1 MYESGYN
8 IVACF
13 TNPDKPSGRG
23 MKIKYSAVKEYALE
37 KNIPIYQPKKLRNN
51 EEIIQKLKELIN
63 IPSVYEKS
71 DDQNMPFGKN
81 ANSALE
87 YILNLGDSLG

>member
-1 MYESGYN
+1 MGTPEFARESLKILYEAGYN

-51 EEIIQKLKELIN
+51 EEIIEKLKELKPDFIA
-63 IPSVYEKS
+63 VVAY
-71 DDQNMPFGKN
+71 GK
-81 ANSALE
+81 
-87 YILNLGDSLG
+87 ILQKKY